1 MFLSPRSTRLSPGLA
16 NGVYKYSLL
25 HHPQKLRLLYFSSPV
40 VLGIVEQNKLAF
52 FIVAVYII
60 LEAICRGHF
69 CGC

>member
-1 MFLSPRSTRLSPGLA
+1 
-16 NGVYKYSLL
+16 
-25 HHPQKLRLLYFSSPV
+25 LYFSSPV